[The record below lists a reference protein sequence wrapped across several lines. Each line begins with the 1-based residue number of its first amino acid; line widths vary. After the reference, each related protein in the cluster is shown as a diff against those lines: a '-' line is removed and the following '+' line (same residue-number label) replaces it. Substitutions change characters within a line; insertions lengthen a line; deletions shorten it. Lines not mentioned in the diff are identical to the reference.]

1 MNYIITNNALEIS
14 KELYRLSRP
23 LDYEDNITMFKVV
36 DLLDGRKALMFRTED
51 EILVHHHRNTDNLK
65 VLIDYSEEQIQQ
77 LEVYLESV
85 EIRQYGRPP
94 KSGHVLGRFPFINI
108 VQGFTEIY
116 DREYLITNNLI
127 DAEE

>member
-23 LDYEDNITMFKVV
+23 LDYEDEIKMFDVV
-36 DLLDGRKALMFRTED
+36 SLLDGRFAIAFNITD

-65 VLIDYSEEQIQQ
+65 ELIDYSSEQIQQ
-77 LEVYLESV
+77 LELYLESV

-116 DREYLITNNLI
+116 TEQDLIDNNLI
-127 DAEE
+127 LE